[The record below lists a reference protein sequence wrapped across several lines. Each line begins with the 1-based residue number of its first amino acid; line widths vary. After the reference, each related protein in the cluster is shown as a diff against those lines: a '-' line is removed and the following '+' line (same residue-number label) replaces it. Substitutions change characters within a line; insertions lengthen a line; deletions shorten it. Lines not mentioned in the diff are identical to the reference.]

1 MTATSIQ
8 FSANESDILG
18 LKVGRCNA
26 DWLEEQLLAEQI
38 LQGRYDI
45 CRLKIPAEDE
55 YASLKL
61 HHTGIPFF
69 FSGSIRRYETR
80 ISEKPAGTFLH
91 PEMVYEM
98 YDGSQQEL
106 LLTMLRGTWGD
117 YPLGYYRTPYL
128 DKLID
133 KEKEIQ
139 SVFNFYRHHNLPEN
153 NPNNGIA
160 FMKDG
165 DNYVGFFAMN
175 KVDGH
180 FESHI
185 GGILEPY
192 RKGGY
197 FLDMLRYIK
206 NHCVDHHLSH
216 FHFGARNENAYVQKI
231 FQDVGFKAVG
241 TENVFHI
248 VPLLSYSTSESILEW
263 PDVTTSFSSVFDGV
277 QQFLHNQHLLML
289 DSFSYKQ
296 TAHETILLPLRLRIA
311 IVLPAGSSSG
321 IVSFQTLSADGN
333 ITGFGYCDITTL

>member
-1 MTATSIQ
+1 MATSVQ

-26 DWLEEQLLAEQI
+26 DWFDEQILLDQI

-61 HHTGIPFF
+61 QRIGCPFF

-80 ISEKPAGTFLH
+80 ISEKPTGSFLH
-91 PEMVYEM
+91 PDMQYEM
-98 YDGSQQEL
+98 YDGSQHEL

-139 SVFNFYRHHNLPEN
+139 SVFNFYRHHNLPKN

-165 DNYVGFFAMN
+165 DHYVGFFAMN

-206 NHCVDHHLSH
+206 NYCVDQQLSH

-248 VPLLSYSTSESILEW
+248 VPLLSYSTSGHLIQDLAT
-263 PDVTTSFSSVFDGV
+263 TTSYSDVFNAVHTFLQNKQLSIQDHFSFKQIHSLKD
-277 QQFLHNQHLLML
+277 QFPSQLCVSIILTD
-289 DSFSYKQ
+289 DS
-296 TAHETILLPLRLRIA
+296 T
-311 IVLPAGSSSG
+311 SG
-321 IVSFQTLSADGN
+321 LVSFQTINAEKE
-333 ITGFGYCDITTL
+333 ITGFGYCDVSRR